1 MTRALH
7 SSALTD
13 LMRLKGT
20 HMEGF
25 DLISTGVWSIIP
37 PILALAL
44 ALITKEVYSSLAIG
58 VFTGMVIYQF
68 SLNGAGFEQL
78 VDSFTMVPQ
87 MMAEQI
93 AGNGALLLFLALL
106 GALVVVIAGAG
117 GSRAYGEWVATH
129 IKNAKMAQILT
140 AVLGIIIFV
149 DDYFNCLTVGAV
161 MRPVTDRFNISHEK
175 LAWIIDSTAA
185 PICIIAPVSSWAVAV
200 GGYLGEG
207 GFTTFVQSIPYN
219 FYALLT
225 IVFVFFM
232 CATKKDFG
240 PMRVAEAEFQ
250 DEGAKQDIPPKDSA
264 LEAMATVG
272 LSDREA
278 ADTLPPFN
286 METVVA
292 ERDELDEA
300 AQTAV
305 EEFKGIAI
313 SERGRVFDLIVPIV
327 VLIIFSILGML
338 YAGGFFKGVDFA
350 TAVGEN
356 PVFGLCIGVC
366 VSLVVAAIMFLP
378 RKLMTLS
385 GYMEGISEGV
395 RSMVGAI
402 MILVLA
408 WSLGGTCRYLL
419 GTGEFV
425 SGFLNSI
432 GVGLALLP
440 AVIFVVAA
448 FIGFAMGTS
457 WGTIALI
464 LPIVIGVFPA
474 DNPLFLVAIGATL
487 GGAVYGD
494 HVSPISDTT
503 ILSSA
508 GAQCNHLR
516 HVATQ
521 LPYASVVAVICLVG
535 YLIAGFTGNPWISLA
550 VGVVLMVAAVLVLNK
565 SRYGALKD

>member
-1 MTRALH
+1 M
-7 SSALTD
+7 D
-13 LMRLKGT
+13 PMRLKGT

-37 PILALAL
+37 PILALGL

-161 MRPVTDRFNISHEK
+161 MRPVTDRFHISHEK

-240 PMRVAEAEFQ
+240 PMRVAEAEVQ
-250 DEGAKQDIPPKDSA
+250 QPAEQQRRIPPKESA
-264 LEAMATVG
+264 LESMSTVG
-272 LSDREA
+272 LDASE

-313 SERGRVFDLIVPIV
+313 SEKGRVFDLIVPIV

-338 YAGGFFKGVDFA
+338 YAGGFFKGVDFS

-425 SGFLNSI
+425 SGFLNGI

-440 AVIFVVAA
+440 AVIFAVAA

-521 LPYASVVAVICLVG
+521 LPYASVVAVVCLVG
-535 YLIAGFTGNPWISLA
+535 YLVAGFTGNPWISLA
-550 VGVVLMVAAVLVLNK
+550 VGVVLMVAAVLVLHK
-565 SRYGALKD
+565 SKYGAAKA